1 MRHAFLAW
9 RELAGLFDG
18 MEYGYGEETGPGEG
32 KVLDGVKLPSGGE
45 REMVETHGGGEGEM
59 AEAHGCG
66 EGEMAVTYGGGR
78 RGGRAL
84 PPRSPP
90 SSSSSSTVTIRSL
103 LVGGGLLVCL
113 WLTTMSPGVLA
124 PFPAPTLTT

>member
-66 EGEMAVTYGGGR
+66 EGEMAVTYGGSGEGVEPSP
-78 RGGRAL
+78 RGHHHPHHR
-84 PPRSPP
+84 PQQ
-90 SSSSSSTVTIRSL
+90 
-103 LVGGGLLVCL
+103 
-113 WLTTMSPGVLA
+113 
-124 PFPAPTLTT
+124 